1 VNVLIIGSGGREH
14 ALAWKIKQSPILGR
28 LHCIPGS
35 AAIAELAACPQVKQD
50 DHDGIYGY
58 CLAEKID
65 LVVVGPEAPLA
76 KGLSDFLVPKGV
88 KVFGPSQRGAMLEA
102 SKQFAKEF
110 MDRNEIPTAGFSVL
124 YSAAFAREKIA
135 ANKKYPVVI
144 KADGLAAGKGVR
156 ICASEAEAL
165 SAVEDF
171 MERRIFGASGSKV
184 VMEEFLTGREASVM
198 ALTDGE
204 SALLLPAARDHKRL
218 LDGDGGPN
226 TGGMGAVCPVE
237 IAEEDMETIRTQVV
251 QRFLD
256 GLKKERINF
265 RGVIYAGLMF
275 TPEGPKVLEF
285 NVRFGDP
292 ETQAIMPVIKSDL
305 LPALNACAEGRLAGR
320 ELELTG
326 ETCVTV
332 VAAAA
337 GYPEA
342 PEKGRPITGLYDK
355 APGVTVFHAGTEKK
369 GDAYFTAGGRVLAVT
384 ACGTSAGAAREK
396 AYAALSGIK
405 FEGMQYRKDIGI

>member
-1 VNVLIIGSGGREH
+1 MNVLLIGSGGREH
-14 ALAWKIKQSPILGR
+14 ALAWKLKQSPLLGR

-35 AAIAELAACPQVKQD
+35 AAIAGLAACPPVRQE

-58 CLAEKID
+58 CLAENVA

-76 KGLSDFLVPKGV
+76 KGLTDFLTGKGI

-110 MDRNEIPTAGFSVL
+110 MERNEIPTAGFSVL
-124 YSAAFAREKIA
+124 YSAPFAREKIA
-135 ANKKYPVVI
+135 ENKKYPVVL

-156 ICASEAEAL
+156 ICQSEGEAL
-165 SAVEDF
+165 AAVEDF
-171 MERRIFGASGSKV
+171 MERRIFGAAGSKV
-184 VMEEFLTGREASVM
+184 VMEEFITGREASVM
-198 ALTDGE
+198 ALVDGE
-204 SALLLPAARDHKRL
+204 SALLLPVSRDHKRL
-218 LDGDGGPN
+218 LDGDKGPN

-237 IAEEDMETIRTQVV
+237 VPEEDMEIIRTEVI

-256 GLKKERINF
+256 GVKKERLGF

-292 ETQAIMPVIKSDL
+292 ETQAIMPVLQSDL
-305 LPALNACAEGRLAGR
+305 LPLLSACADGRLAGKA
-320 ELELTG
+320 LELTG

-332 VAAAA
+332 VAASA

-342 PEKGRPITGLYDK
+342 PETGRAITGLYDQ
-355 APGVTVFHAGTEKK
+355 AAGVQVFHAGTAKK
-369 GDAYFTAGGRVLAVT
+369 DDAYLTAGGRVLAVT
-384 ACGTSAGAAREK
+384 ACGEDVGAARKK
-396 AYAALSGIK
+396 AYAALAGIK
-405 FEGMQYRKDIGI
+405 FEGMQYRGDIGL

>member
-1 VNVLIIGSGGREH
+1 MNVLLIGSGGREH

-35 AAIAELAACPQVKQD
+35 AAIAELAACAPVKQE
-50 DHDGIYGY
+50 DHDGIYAY

-76 KGLSDFLVPKGV
+76 KGLSDFLSARGV
-88 KVFGPSQRGAMLEA
+88 KVFGPSRKGAMLEA

-110 MDRNEIPTAGFSVL
+110 MDRNDIPTAGFTVL
-124 YSAAFAREKIA
+124 YSPVFAREKIRSV
-135 ANKKYPVVI
+135 NEYPVVI

-156 ICASEAEAL
+156 ICRNEKEAL
-165 SAVEDF
+165 ASVEDF

-218 LDGDGGPN
+218 LDGDAGPN

-237 IAEEDMETIRTQVV
+237 ISEEDMETIRTRVV
-251 QRFLD
+251 RRFLD
-256 GLKKERINF
+256 GIKRERIHF
-265 RGVIYAGLMF
+265 CGVIYAGLMF
-275 TPEGPKVLEF
+275 TPRGPRVLEF

-292 ETQAIMPVIKSDL
+292 ETQAIMPALKSDL
-305 LPALNACAEGRLAGR
+305 LPLLAACAGGRLEGR
-320 ELELTG
+320 ELELEDG
-326 ETCVTV
+326 VCVSV

-337 GYPEA
+337 GYPDA
-342 PEKGRPITGLYDK
+342 PEKGRRITGLY
-355 APGVTVFHAGTEKK
+355 APPEGVHVFHAGTVKK
-369 GDAYFTAGGRVLAVT
+369 DNAYETAGGRVFAVT
-384 ACGTSAGAAREK
+384 ARGGDVADAREK

-405 FEGMQYRKDIGI
+405 FEGMQYRKDIGL